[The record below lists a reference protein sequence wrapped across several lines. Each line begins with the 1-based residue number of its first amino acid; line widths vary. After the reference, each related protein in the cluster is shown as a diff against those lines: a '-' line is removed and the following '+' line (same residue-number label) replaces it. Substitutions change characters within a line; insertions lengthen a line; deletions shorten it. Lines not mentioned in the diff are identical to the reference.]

1 MFFLLRI
8 FRDVIIDIT
17 LECAILIVVIKTITI
32 QNKLSEEM
40 SMKIAVIGANG
51 GMEIHIKEPISVLEK

>member
-1 MFFLLRI
+1 MLRI
-8 FRDVIIDIT
+8 FQDVIVDIT
-17 LECAILIVVIKTITI
+17 LRCAILIDVTKIITI

-51 GMEIHIKEPISVLEK
+51 GMEIHIKEPISVLGK